1 MKNSIEEDM
10 KILEGIIKGDEDCIN
25 AIYSQM
31 KVKNDNDE
39 DIQYYKKEI
48 QSIKNIVNN
57 YLKEKARADKLEKE
71 YSIMLSQL
79 DEREIDYKR
88 VLKENEIYKKNSEIM
103 SKENLSTAEQ
113 LKVEIKENFRLK
125 NQLENNRKEYQET
138 YKDVREELKE
148 LKKENEEL
156 LQEKI
161 NNQKIIVLAQ
171 NDMLNYQAGF
181 EDGKNGRTS
190 AVQSIIENQQYYI
203 FQKQIEKY
211 ERHIEKLQKENEE
224 LKDRIREHTMLIS
237 SYYVKEN
244 NIPVQKVK
252 DKIEEIL
259 NNGEYRIIFEGD
271 AEFPDEATCIDAQKY
286 IKLEKLQELLEGRK

>member
-48 QSIKNIVNN
+48 QSIKNIVDN

-71 YSIMLSQL
+71 YSAMLTES
-79 DEREIDYKR
+79 DENECDYKR
-88 VLKENEIYKKNSEIM
+88 VLKENEE
-103 SKENLSTAEQ
+103 
-113 LKVEIKENFRLK
+113 LKADNYEL
-125 NQLENNRKEYQET
+125 NNRIN
-138 YKDVREELKE
+138 D
-148 LKKENEEL
+148 L
-156 LQEKI
+156 L
-161 NNQKIIVLAQ
+161 
-171 NDMLNYQAGF
+171 D
-181 EDGKNGRTS
+181 
-190 AVQSIIENQQYYI
+190 
-203 FQKQIEKY
+203 
-211 ERHIEKLQKENEE
+211 
-224 LKDRIREHTMLIS
+224 
-237 SYYVKEN
+237 

-286 IKLEKLQELLEGRK
+286 IKLEKLQELLEGRE